1 MGNETNSVKPLVV
14 RCGVPG
20 FRTVVWV
27 ENGHGFI
34 LLDGK
39 WIPLTDAPGL
49 GGQVLTDSDVRD
61 VVSEFG
67 FPEAK

>member
-1 MGNETNSVKPLVV
+1 MKPLVV

-20 FRTVVWV
+20 LYCLVWV
-27 ENGHGFI
+27 ENGRGFI

-39 WIPLTDAPGL
+39 WQKLTDAPGL

-67 FPEAK
+67 FPEAKL

>member
-1 MGNETNSVKPLVV
+1 MKPLVV
-14 RCGVPG
+14 RVGARLSTGSRSVL
-20 FRTVVWV
+20 VWV

-39 WIPLTDAPGL
+39 WQKLTDAPGL

>member
-20 FRTVVWV
+20 FIVWV

-39 WIPLTDAPGL
+39 WQELTEAPGL
-49 GGQVLTDSDVRD
+49 GGWVLTDADVRG

>member
-1 MGNETNSVKPLVV
+1 MKPLVV
-14 RCGVPG
+14 RCGIPG

-27 ENGHGFI
+27 ENGRGFI

-39 WIPLTDAPGL
+39 WQKLTDAPGL

-67 FPEAK
+67 FPEAKL